1 MAYSPGLDFH
11 LDAGRKPRRRA
22 HPTVRVA
29 SSTRLS
35 PVRGTLSPGGGVVP
49 MWKGSEG
56 SMSDVSQGPGWWQ
69 ASDGKWYPPQ
79 PQQNPA
85 PAPTGADTPL
95 GPGWWQATDGKWYP
109 PQPGFPGQVAPKKPV
124 YKRVW
129 FWLLVVLASVTGSGT
144 ADINWDTFAYGNSGS
159 SQDSGAALPWTK
171 TVTGSGLF
179 NIYSVTAQLQS
190 GTSVTC
196 SITVDGR
203 QVSTHTSTGQ
213 FAIADC
219 TGSAP

>member
-1 MAYSPGLDFH
+1 
-11 LDAGRKPRRRA
+11 
-22 HPTVRVA
+22 
-29 SSTRLS
+29 
-35 PVRGTLSPGGGVVP
+35 
-49 MWKGSEG
+49 
-56 SMSDVSQGPGWWQ
+56 MSDVSQGPGWWQ

-129 FWLLVVLASVTGSGT
+129 FWLLVVLALVIGGCVSILSLAGVAINKAATTKHTVVYSVTGSGT

-196 SITVDGR
+196 SITVDGKL
-203 QVSTHTSTGQ
+203 VSTHSSTGQ

-219 TGSAP
+219 TGSSP